1 MNLDF
6 SNTNILVIGDIM
18 LDKYFFGEVK
28 RISPEAPV
36 PVVNVTKEM
45 STLGGASNVA
55 NNIVSLGG
63 NVCLCGAIGEDFHGS
78 QLQKIAD
85 EKNIITNFIKT
96 SHPTITKSRI
106 IGERQ
111 QIVRLDFEEKI
122 VINQEIENKYFI
134 ELKTLINKADLVV
147 ISDYAKGLITPSLC
161 SMIISYCK
169 ENSKKVVIDPKGK
182 DWNKYK
188 GAWIIT
194 PNVKELGEIS
204 DEEIHN
210 TDFDINNSAKTILSK
225 YELEQLLVTRSEKGM
240 SLCSRNE
247 AIHIPTH
254 SQEVFD
260 VSGAGDTVVATL
272 SLAIAK
278 GFDIKEAIHVANVA
292 SGVVIKK
299 MGTASLNVNELEEA
313 LKK

>member
-18 LDKYFFGEVK
+18 LDKYFFGQVK

-36 PVVNVTKEM
+36 PVVNVTKEE

-63 NVCLCGAIGEDFHGS
+63 NVCLCGAIGEDLHGRE
-78 QLQKIAD
+78 LIKIAE
-85 EKNIITNFIKT
+85 EKNIITNLIKT
-96 SHPTITKSRI
+96 AHPTITKSRI

-111 QIVRLDFEEKI
+111 QIVRLDFEEKLSI
-122 VINQEIENKYFI
+122 ASNTEKEY
-134 ELKTLINKADLVV
+134 LKDMIPLIDKADLVV
-147 ISDYAKGLITPSLC
+147 ISDYAKGFITPTLC
-161 SMIISYCK
+161 SNIISHCK
-169 ENSKKVVIDPKGK
+169 ETNKKVVIDPKGK

-194 PNVKELGEIS
+194 PNVKELSEIS
-204 DEEIHN
+204 EEEVDN
-210 TDFDINNSAKTILSK
+210 SDFDITKSAKTVLHR

-240 SLCSRNE
+240 SLCSHKE
-247 AIHIPTH
+247 ATHIPTH
-254 SQEVFD
+254 SEEVFD

-272 SLAIAK
+272 SLAIALGIDVK
-278 GFDIKEAIHVANVA
+278 KAIHIANVA

-299 MGTASLNVNELEEA
+299 MGTASLTINELQEA
-313 LKK
+313 LK

>member
-18 LDKYFFGEVK
+18 LDKYFFGKVK

-36 PVVNVTKEM
+36 PVVNVTKET

-63 NVCLCGAIGEDFHGS
+63 NVCLCGAIGEDIHG
-78 QLQKIAD
+78 QELKNIAD

-96 SHPTITKSRI
+96 AHPTITKSRI

-111 QIVRLDFEEKI
+111 QIVRLDFEEKLSI
-122 VINQEIENKYFI
+122 DEDTENKYFLD
-134 ELKTLINKADLVV
+134 LKRMIDKSDLVI
-147 ISDYAKGLITPSLC
+147 ISDYAKGFITPTLC
-161 SMIISYCK
+161 KKIIAHCK
-169 ENSKKVVIDPKGK
+169 TSDKKVIIDPKGK

-194 PNVKELGEIS
+194 PNVKEVSEVS
-204 DEEIHN
+204 EEEVNN
-210 TDFDINNSAKTILSK
+210 TDFDITKAAKTIIHR
-225 YELEQLLVTRSEKGM
+225 YELDQLLVTRSEKGM
-240 SLCSRNE
+240 SLCSSKE
-247 AIHIPTH
+247 STHIPTH
-254 SQEVFD
+254 SEEVFD
-260 VSGAGDTVVATL
+260 VSGAGDTVVAAL
-272 SLAIAK
+272 SLAIAQNI
-278 GFDIKEAIHVANVA
+278 DIKDAIHIANVA

-299 MGTASLNVNELEEA
+299 MGTASLNINELKEA
-313 LKK
+313 LK